1 MSMYRYRAYNA
12 TGQVIQGAIEA
23 DSVIVAENRLRASGI
38 WMIEAHEGTA
48 VAVGETHDL
57 AVKRSDLINFFVQMT
72 LLLRAGI
79 PIPNAIDRLANDTE
93 GTRLGTVL
101 GTVRDQLTLGV
112 QLHQSLAMFPRSFP
126 PQVVAIVHAGEV
138 SGHLPESFEGLS
150 SYYEWLDR
158 LIGEIRQALIY
169 PLMVT
174 GAACALVLLLFTFIV
189 PRFVS
194 LLTDL
199 SLSVPLVTRITM
211 WISNLLLHGWPYIIG
226 GGFAAW
232 FGIKMLLRSPRYA
245 CLFDRALM
253 KLPIFGPLIAM
264 FALSRFTQNLAMLY
278 RSGITLLR
286 GLEICKKLVGN
297 SALEQAIEEV
307 RTAVTEGT
315 PFSKSLAKHDV
326 FPATVVT
333 MISTGETSGTLDIA
347 LQSVADYYNKIIPRR
362 IKVVF
367 AIFDPLIMLSL
378 IGVVGFVAMAVVLP
392 ILQLWNAR

>member
-12 TGQVIQGAIEA
+12 TGQVVQGAIEA
-23 DSVIVAENRLRASGI
+23 DSIIVAENRLRASGV
-38 WMIEAHEGTA
+38 WLLEAREGTA
-48 VAVGETHDL
+48 IETSETHGV
-57 AVKRSDLINFFVQMT
+57 AVKRGELIGFFVQMT

-79 PIPNAIDRLANDTE
+79 PIPNAIARLADDAD

-101 GTVRDQLTLGV
+101 ATVREQLTLGV
-112 QLHQSLAMFPRSFP
+112 QLHQSLALFPRSFP

-158 LIGEIRQALIY
+158 LISEIRQALIY

-174 GAACALVLLLFTFIV
+174 GAAFSLVILLFTFIV

-199 SLSVPLVTRITM
+199 SLGVPLVTRITIS
-211 WISNLLLHGWPYIIG
+211 ISNALLHGWPFIIG
-226 GGFAAW
+226 GGFAIW
-232 FGIKMLLRSPRYA
+232 MGLKMTLKIPRYA

-253 KLPIFGPLIAM
+253 KLPIFGQLIAM

-278 RSGITLLR
+278 RSGIPLLR

-297 SALEQAIEEV
+297 QALEQAIDEV
-307 RTAVTEGT
+307 RTAVSEGI
-315 PFSKSLAKHDV
+315 PFSRCLAKHDI
-326 FPATVVT
+326 FPPTVVT

-347 LQSVADYYNKIIPRR
+347 LQSVADFYNKTIPRR

-367 AIFDPLIMLSL
+367 AIFDPVIMLSL
-378 IGVVGFVAMAVVLP
+378 IAVVGFVAMAVVLP
-392 ILQLWNAR
+392 ILQLWNTR

>member
-1 MSMYRYRAYNA
+1 MYRYRAYNA
-12 TGQVIQGAIEA
+12 TGQVIHGAIEA
-23 DSVIVAENRLRASGI
+23 DSVVVAENRLRASGI
-38 WMIEAHEGTA
+38 WLLEAKEGNAIEA
-48 VAVGETHDL
+48 GETHDV
-57 AVKRSDLINFFVQMT
+57 AIKRGDLINFFVQMT

-79 PIPNAIDRLANDTE
+79 SIPRAIDRLADDAGE
-93 GTRLGTVL
+93 SRLGTVL
-101 GTVRDQLTLGV
+101 TTVREQLTLGV
-112 QLHQSLAMFPRSFP
+112 QLHQALAMFPRSFP
-126 PQVVAIVHAGEV
+126 PQVVAIVQAGEV

-150 SYYEWLDR
+150 GYYEWLDR

-174 GAACALVLLLFTFIV
+174 GAASALVLLLFTFIV

-199 SLSVPLVTRITM
+199 SLGVPLVTRITIV
-211 WISNLLLHGWPYIIG
+211 ISNTLLRGWPIIIG
-226 GGFAAW
+226 LGVASW
-232 FGIKMLLRSPRYA
+232 FGFKMALRSPRYA
-245 CLFDRALM
+245 CMFDRALM
-253 KLPIFGPLIAM
+253 KLPIFGPLIGM

-297 SALEQAIEEV
+297 RAIEQAIDEV
-307 RTAVTEGT
+307 RTAVSEGT
-315 PFSKSLAKHDV
+315 PFSRSLARHDV
-326 FPATVVT
+326 FPPTVVT

-367 AIFDPLIMLSL
+367 AIFDPIIMLSL
-378 IGVVGFVAMAVVLP
+378 IAVVGFVAMAVILP

>member
-12 TGQVIQGAIEA
+12 TGQIVHGAIEA
-23 DSVIVAENRLRASGI
+23 ESVIVAENRLRASGI
-38 WMIEAHEGTA
+38 WMLEAREGTA
-48 VAVGETHDL
+48 IQAGETHNIS
-57 AVKRSDLINFFVQMT
+57 VKRGDLINFFVQMT

-79 PIPNAIDRLANDTE
+79 PIPNAIARLAEDAD

-101 GTVRDQLTLGV
+101 ATVSEQLTLGV
-112 QLHQSLAMFPRSFP
+112 QLHQALALFPRSFP

-158 LIGEIRQALIY
+158 LVGEIRQALIY

-174 GAACALVLLLFTFIV
+174 GAAFALVILLFTFIV

-199 SLSVPLVTRITM
+199 SLGVPLVTRITIT
-211 WISNLLLHGWPYIIG
+211 ISNLLLHGWPFIIG
-226 GGFAAW
+226 GGIAAW
-232 FGIKMLLRSPRYA
+232 VGIKMTLRIPRYA
-245 CLFDRALM
+245 RAFDRALM
-253 KLPIFGPLIAM
+253 KLPIFGQLIAM
-264 FALSRFTQNLAMLY
+264 FALARFTQNLAMLCK
-278 RSGITLLR
+278 SGITLLR

-297 SALEQAIEEV
+297 HALEQAIDEV
-307 RTAVTEGT
+307 RTAVSEGT
-315 PFSKSLAKHDV
+315 PFSKSLAQHDV
-326 FPATVVT
+326 FPPTVVT
-333 MISTGETSGTLDIA
+333 MISTGETSGTLNVA
-347 LQSVADYYNKIIPRR
+347 LQSVADFYNKIIPRR

-367 AIFDPLIMLSL
+367 AIFDPVIMLSL
-378 IGVVGFVAMAVVLP
+378 IGIVGFVAMAVILP

>member
-1 MSMYRYRAYNA
+1 MSMFRYRAYNA
-12 TGQVIQGAIEA
+12 TGQIIQGAIEA
-23 DSVIVAENRLRASGI
+23 DSVIIAENRLRASGI
-38 WMIEAHEGTA
+38 WLLDAREGSA
-48 VAVGETHDL
+48 VETGETHDI
-57 AVKRSDLINFFVQMT
+57 AVKRGDLINFFVQMT

-174 GAACALVLLLFTFIV
+174 GAAFALVLLLFTFIV

-199 SLSVPLVTRITM
+199 SLGVPLVTRITI
-211 WISNLLLHGWPYIIG
+211 WISNLLLHGWPFIIG
-226 GGFAAW
+226 GGVAAW
-232 FGIKMLLRSPRYA
+232 FGLKMLLRVPRYA
-245 CLFDRALM
+245 RVFDRALM

-297 SALEQAIEEV
+297 QALEQAIEEV

-315 PFSKSLAKHDV
+315 HFSKSLAKHDI
-326 FPATVVT
+326 FPPTVVT
-333 MISTGETSGTLDIA
+333 MISTGETSGTLDVA

-367 AIFDPLIMLSL
+367 AIFDPVIMLSL
-378 IGVVGFVAMAVVLP
+378 IAVVGFVAMAVVLP

>member
-1 MSMYRYRAYNA
+1 MSMFRYRAYNA
-12 TGQVIQGAIEA
+12 TGQIVQGAIEA

-38 WMIEAHEGTA
+38 WLLDAREGSA
-48 VAVGETHDL
+48 VESGETHDL
-57 AVKRSDLINFFVQMT
+57 AVKRGDLINFFVQMT

-93 GTRLGTVL
+93 GTRLGIVL

-158 LIGEIRQALIY
+158 LVGEIRQALIY

-199 SLSVPLVTRITM
+199 SLSVPLVTRITI
-211 WISNLLLHGWPYIIG
+211 WISNLLLHGWPFIIG
-226 GGFAAW
+226 GGIAAW
-232 FGIKMLLRSPRYA
+232 FGLKMLLRVPRYA
-245 CLFDRALM
+245 RAFDRALM
-253 KLPIFGPLIAM
+253 QLPIFGPLIAM

-278 RSGITLLR
+278 RSGIPLLR

-297 SALEQAIEEV
+297 HALEQAIEEV
-307 RTAVTEGT
+307 STAVTEGT

-326 FPATVVT
+326 FPPTVVT

-367 AIFDPLIMLSL
+367 AIFDPLIMLTL
-378 IGVVGFVAMAVVLP
+378 IAVVGFVAMAVVLP

>member
-1 MSMYRYRAYNA
+1 MFRYRAYNA
-12 TGQVIQGAIEA
+12 TGEIVHGAIEA
-23 DSVIVAENRLRASGI
+23 ESVIVAENRLRASGI
-38 WMIEAHEGTA
+38 WLLEAREGTA
-48 VAVGETHDL
+48 VQAGETHNV
-57 AVKRSDLINFFVQMT
+57 AVKRGDLINFFVQMT

-79 PIPNAIDRLANDTE
+79 PIPNAIGRLAEDAE

-101 GTVRDQLTLGV
+101 STVSEQLTLGV
-112 QLHQSLAMFPRSFP
+112 QLHQALAMFPRSFP

-158 LIGEIRQALIY
+158 LVSEIRQALIY

-174 GAACALVLLLFTFIV
+174 GAAFALVILLFTFIV

-194 LLTDL
+194 LLTEL
-199 SLSVPLVTRITM
+199 SLSVPTVTRITIA
-211 WISNLLLHGWPYIIG
+211 ISNLLIHGWPFIIG
-226 GGFAAW
+226 GGIALW
-232 FGIKMLLRSPRYA
+232 VGIKMALRVPRYA
-245 CLFDRALM
+245 QKFDRALM
-253 KLPIFGPLIAM
+253 KLPIFGELIAM

-278 RSGITLLR
+278 KSGITLLR

-297 SALEQAIEEV
+297 HAIEQAIDEV
-307 RTAVTEGT
+307 RTAVSEGT

-326 FPATVVT
+326 FPPTVVT
-333 MISTGETSGTLDIA
+333 MISTGETSGTLDVA
-347 LQSVADYYNKIIPRR
+347 LQSVADFYNKIIPRR

-367 AIFDPLIMLSL
+367 AIFDPVIMLSL
-378 IGVVGFVAMAVVLP
+378 IGIVGFVAMAVILP

>member
-1 MSMYRYRAYNA
+1 MSMFRYRAYNA
-12 TGQVIQGAIEA
+12 TGQIVQGAIEA

-38 WMIEAHEGTA
+38 WLLDAREGSA
-48 VAVGETHDL
+48 VESGETHDL
-57 AVKRSDLINFFVQMT
+57 TVKRGDLINFFVQMT

-158 LIGEIRQALIY
+158 LVGEIRQALIY

-199 SLSVPLVTRITM
+199 SLSVPLVTRITI
-211 WISNLLLHGWPYIIG
+211 WISNLLLHGWPFIIG
-226 GGFAAW
+226 GGIAAW
-232 FGIKMLLRSPRYA
+232 FGLKMLLRVPRYA
-245 CLFDRALM
+245 RAFDRALM
-253 KLPIFGPLIAM
+253 QLPIFGPLIAM

-278 RSGITLLR
+278 RSGIPLLR

-297 SALEQAIEEV
+297 HALEQAIEEV
-307 RTAVTEGT
+307 STAVTEGT

-326 FPATVVT
+326 FPPTVVT
-333 MISTGETSGTLDIA
+333 MISTGETSGTLDVA

-367 AIFDPLIMLSL
+367 AIFDPLIMLTL
-378 IGVVGFVAMAVVLP
+378 IAVVGFVAMAVVLP

>member
-12 TGQVIQGAIEA
+12 TGQIVQGAIEA
-23 DSVIVAENRLRASGI
+23 ESVIVAENRLRASGM
-38 WMIEAHEGTA
+38 WLLDAREGTA
-48 VAVGETHDL
+48 VEGGKTHNI
-57 AVKRSDLINFFVQMT
+57 AVKRGELINFFVQMT
-72 LLLRAGI
+72 LLLRANI
-79 PIPNAIDRLANDTE
+79 PIPNAISRLADDAE
-93 GTRLGTVL
+93 GTRLGAVLATVSE
-101 GTVRDQLTLGV
+101 QLTLGV
-112 QLHQSLAMFPRSFP
+112 QLHQSLALFPRSFP

-158 LIGEIRQALIY
+158 LISDIRQALIY

-174 GAACALVLLLFTFIV
+174 GAACALVILLFTFIV

-194 LLTDL
+194 LLNDL
-199 SLSVPLVTRITM
+199 ALAVPLVTRITIS
-211 WISNLLLHGWPYIIG
+211 ISNLLLHGWPFIIG
-226 GGFAAW
+226 GGIAVW
-232 FGIKMLLRSPRYA
+232 VGLKMTLRIPRYA
-245 CLFDRALM
+245 CVFDRTLM
-253 KLPIFGPLIAM
+253 QLPIFGQLIAM

-278 RSGITLLR
+278 RSGIPLLR

-297 SALEQAIEEV
+297 HALEQAIDEV
-307 RTAVTEGT
+307 RTAVSEGT

-326 FPATVVT
+326 FPPTVVT
-333 MISTGETSGTLDIA
+333 MISTGETSGTLDVA

-367 AIFDPLIMLSL
+367 AIFDPVIMLSL
-378 IGVVGFVAMAVVLP
+378 IGVVGFVAMAVILP

>member
-12 TGQVIQGAIEA
+12 TGQIIQGAIEA

-38 WMIEAHEGTA
+38 WMLDASEGTA
-48 VAVGETHDL
+48 VQAGETHGIT
-57 AVKRSDLINFFVQMT
+57 VKRTDLINFFVQMT

-101 GTVRDQLTLGV
+101 GTIRDQLTLGV
-112 QLHQSLAMFPRSFP
+112 QLHQTLAMFPRSFP

-138 SGHLPESFEGLS
+138 SGNLPESFEGLS

-158 LIGEIRQALIY
+158 LIGDIRQALIY

-199 SLSVPLVTRITM
+199 SLSVPLVTRITI
-211 WISNLLLHGWPYIIG
+211 WISNLILHGWPFLIG
-226 GGFAAW
+226 GGIAVW
-232 FGIKMLLRSPRYA
+232 FGLKLLLRTPRYA
-245 CLFDRALM
+245 CIFDRALM
-253 KLPIFGPLIAM
+253 KFPIFGPLIAM

-297 SALEQAIEEV
+297 SALEQAIDEV

-315 PFSKSLAKHDV
+315 PFSKSLARHDV

-333 MISTGETSGTLDIA
+333 MISTGESSGTLDIA

-367 AIFDPLIMLSL
+367 AIFDPLIMLAL

>member
-12 TGQVIQGAIEA
+12 AGDVVQGAIEA
-23 DSVIVAENRLRASGI
+23 DSVLVAENRLRTSGI
-38 WMIEAHEGTA
+38 WLFEAHEGTA
-48 VAVGETHDL
+48 IATAQTNKL
-57 AVKRSDLINFFVQMT
+57 TVKRGELINFFVQMT

-79 PIPNAIDRLANDTE
+79 PIPKAIDRLASDAE
-93 GTRLGTVL
+93 GTRLGVVL
-101 GTVRDQLTLGV
+101 ATVREQLTLGV
-112 QLHQSLAMFPRSFP
+112 QLHQTLAQFPRSFP

-138 SGHLPESFEGLS
+138 SGHLPEAFEGLS

-158 LIGEIRQALIY
+158 LISEIRQALIY

-174 GAACALVLLLFTFIV
+174 GAAFALVILLFTFIV

-199 SLSVPLVTRITM
+199 SLGVPLVTRITIA
-211 WISNLLLHGWPYIIG
+211 ISNLLLHGWPFIIG

-232 FGIKMLLRSPRYA
+232 FGFKMLLRSPRYA

-253 KLPIFGPLIAM
+253 KLPVFGPLVAM

-286 GLEICKKLVGN
+286 GLEICKNLVGN
-297 SALEQAIEEV
+297 RAIEQAIDEV

-326 FPATVVT
+326 FPPTVVT
-333 MISTGETSGTLDIA
+333 MISTGETSGTLDVA

-362 IKVVF
+362 IKMVF
-367 AIFDPLIMLSL
+367 AIFDPIIMLSL
-378 IGVVGFVAMAVVLP
+378 IAVVGFVAMAVILP
-392 ILQLWNAR
+392 ILQLWNTR